1 MTLARTA
8 THDSNPWY
16 NNTTEMAPTEL
27 SPDIGRNRPVAQR
40 SHSDSANPQRKGV
53 LVERSFFI
61 LCVALGLLQLWIS
74 RYAMVSD
81 GMSYLDVGD
90 AYFRRDWTAAVNGY
104 WSPLYSWCLGLAL
117 HIFKPSLR
125 WEFITVHLV
134 NLIIYLMALLSFR
147 FFLHSVLSDINEQ
160 VTERA
165 EGVLALPEGILL
177 GLGYSI
183 FLWVSL
189 VLIDPG
195 LVTPDLLV
203 AAIVFMIGS
212 YLLEL
217 RIHESYGK
225 FAMFGVLCGA
235 AYLGKA
241 IMFPLGFGF
250 LGILLLSGRLSKKRI
265 CGVLLSALLF
275 LTVSSPF
282 IAALSKQK
290 GRLTFG
296 DSGRLN
302 YASLVNPGAPQVHWQ
317 GQPIGSGTPKHTTRQ
332 VLENPPVY
340 EFAQPVAGTYPPWY
354 DPSYWNE
361 GVRPSFRLRA
371 QTRVLV
377 QSVRN
382 YAIMLIGPQLGLIA
396 GLLIFILLGGA
407 PTRRAIIFNWPLIAA
422 AGLSIGTYSL
432 VLVRPR
438 YIGASVVLL
447 ALGILAGIRLPKKE
461 QFSAAAKPVAAAIIA
476 TILFSVGAHV
486 AETAYKTMTVDGN
499 PSQKDQLEA
508 AVGLQNLGLTGGDRV
523 AVIGDGS
530 FDFWARLARFRIVS
544 EVSSLEPGNREFW
557 ASSWERRSLVYQKLR
572 DTGAMVLVVWSPPA
586 NGMDPGWRRVA
597 GTNYYA
603 RFLSK

>member
-1 MTLARTA
+1 MNAIEA
-8 THDSNPWY
+8 
-16 NNTTEMAPTEL
+16 A
-27 SPDIGRNRPVAQR
+27 
-40 SHSDSANPQRKGV
+40 V
-53 LVERSFFI
+53 LMQGSFLV
-61 LCVALGLLQLWIS
+61 LCTVMCIVQVWIS
-74 RYAMVSD
+74 RHAMNPD
-81 GMSYLDVGD
+81 GIPYLDVGD
-90 AYFRRDWTAAVNGY
+90 AYFRGDWAAAVNGY

-117 HIFKPSLR
+117 HVFKPSLR
-125 WEFITVHLV
+125 WEFVTVHIV
-134 NLIIYLMALLSFR
+134 NFVIYLAALLSFR
-147 FFLHSVLSDINEQ
+147 FFLYSVLRSVSEQ
-160 VTERA
+160 PEE
-165 EGVLALPEGILL
+165 EGFRPLSEWAFL
-177 GLGYSI
+177 GLGYSV
-183 FLWVSL
+183 FLWASL

-203 AAIVFMIGS
+203 AAIVFLIGG

-217 RIHESYGK
+217 RVDESYGK

-250 LGILLLSGRLSKKRI
+250 LAILLLSGRWSKRRM
-265 CGVLLSALLF
+265 CGILLSALLF

-282 IAALSKQK
+282 ITALSKQK
-290 GRLTFG
+290 RRLTFG

-317 GQPIGSGTPKHTTRQ
+317 GEPVGSGIPLHTTRK
-332 VLENPPVY
+332 LLDNPPVY
-340 EFAQPVAGTYPPWY
+340 EFGEPVAGTYPPWY
-354 DPSYWNE
+354 DPSYWND
-361 GVRPSFRLRA
+361 GARPSFSLRA
-371 QTRVLV
+371 QTRVLL
-377 QSVRN
+377 QSARN

-396 GLLIFILLGGA
+396 GLLIFILHGGA

-447 ALGILAGIRLPKKE
+447 MLGILAGIRLPRNE
-461 QFSAAAKPVAAAIIA
+461 QFSAVAKHVTAAIIA
-476 TILFSVGAHV
+476 TILFSVVAHV

-508 AVGLQNLGLTGGDRV
+508 AIGLQSVGLAAGERV

-530 FDFWARLARFRIVS
+530 FDIWARLARFRIVS

-572 DTGAMVLVVWSPPA
+572 DTGAKVVVVLSPPA
-586 NGMDPGWRRVA
+586 SDMDPGWRRVA

-603 RFLSK
+603 QFLSK

>member
-1 MTLARTA
+1 MI
-8 THDSNPWY
+8 
-16 NNTTEMAPTEL
+16 PTEL
-27 SPDIGRNRPVAQR
+27 SPDTSRSRHLAND
-40 SHSDSANPQRKGV
+40 SHSDLTATLETNWV
-53 LVERSFFI
+53 VERSFLI

-81 GMSYLDVGD
+81 GVSYLDIGD
-90 AYFRRDWTAAVNGY
+90 AYFRGDWAAAVNGY

-125 WEFITVHLV
+125 WEFIAVHLV
-134 NLIIYLMALLSFR
+134 NLVIYLAALLSFR
-147 FFLHSVLSDINEQ
+147 FFLYSVLRTVS
-160 VTERA
+160 ERSA
-165 EGVLALPEGILL
+165 EERSRSLPEWVFL
-177 GLGYSI
+177 GLGYSV
-183 FLWVSL
+183 FLWASL

-203 AAIVFMIGS
+203 AAIVFLIGG
-212 YLLEL
+212 YLVEL
-217 RIHESYGK
+217 RVHESYGK
-225 FAMFGVLCGA
+225 FAMFGVLCGI

-250 LGILLLSGRLSKKRI
+250 LGILLLSGRWSKRRI
-265 CGVLLSALLF
+265 CGALLSAVLF
-275 LTVSSPF
+275 LAVSSPF
-282 IAALSKQK
+282 ITALSKQK

-317 GQPIGSGTPKHTTRQ
+317 GEPVGSGTPRHTTRRI
-332 VLENPPVY
+332 LENPPVY
-340 EFAQPVAGTYPPWY
+340 EFAEPVAGTYPPWY
-354 DPSYWNE
+354 DPSYWND

-377 QSVRN
+377 QSARN

-396 GLLIFILLGGA
+396 GLLIFILLGGE
-407 PTRRAIIFNWPLIAA
+407 PTRRAIILNWPLIAA

-447 ALGILAGIRLPKKE
+447 TFGILAGIRLPKNE
-461 QFSAAAKPVAAAIIA
+461 QFSAITKHVTAAIIA
-476 TILFSVGAHV
+476 TILFSVVAHV

-508 AVGLQNLGLTGGDRV
+508 AVGLQSMGLKAGDRL

-530 FDFWARLARFRIVS
+530 FDIWARLARFKIVS
-544 EVSSLEPGNREFW
+544 EVSSVDPGNREFW

-572 DTGAMVLVVWSPPA
+572 DTGAKVVVVWSPPA
-586 NGMDPGWRRVA
+586 NGMDPGWRKVA
-597 GTNYYA
+597 STNYYA
-603 RFLSK
+603 HYLSK

>member
-1 MTLARTA
+1 M
-8 THDSNPWY
+8 NP
-16 NNTTEMAPTEL
+16 
-27 SPDIGRNRPVAQR
+27 
-40 SHSDSANPQRKGV
+40 
-53 LVERSFFI
+53 
-61 LCVALGLLQLWIS
+61 
-74 RYAMVSD
+74 D
-81 GMSYLDVGD
+81 GIPYLDVGD
-90 AYFRRDWTAAVNGY
+90 AYFRGDWASAVNGY
-104 WSPLYSWCLGLAL
+104 WSPMYSWCLGLAL

-134 NLIIYLMALLSFR
+134 NLIIYLAALLCFR
-147 FFLHSVLSDINEQ
+147 FFLYSVIRAVREQ
-160 VTERA
+160 VA
-165 EGVLALPEGILL
+165 ECDEGPLPLPDWVLL
-177 GLGYSI
+177 GLGYSV
-183 FLWVSL
+183 FLWASL

-203 AAIVFMIGS
+203 AAIVFLIGG
-212 YLLEL
+212 YLVKL
-217 RIHESYGK
+217 RSHESYGK

-250 LGILLLSGRLSKKRI
+250 LGILLLSGRWSKRRV

-275 LTVSSPF
+275 LTVSAPF

-317 GQPIGSGTPKHTTRQ
+317 GEPVGSGIPRHTTRQ

-340 EFAQPVAGTYPPWY
+340 EFAEPVAGTYPPWY

-361 GVRPSFRLRA
+361 GVRGTFRLRS
-371 QTRVLV
+371 QVRVLV
-377 QSVRN
+377 QSALS
-382 YAIMLIGPQLGLIA
+382 YTKLLTSQLGLLA
-396 GLLIFILLGGA
+396 GVLTFVLWGGF
-407 PTRRAIIFNWPLIAA
+407 PTRRAILFNWPLIAA
-422 AGLSIGTYSL
+422 ACLSIGLYSL

-438 YIGASVVLL
+438 YIGASAVLL
-447 ALGILAGIRLPKKE
+447 TLGILAGIRLPKNE
-461 QFSAAAKPVAAAIIA
+461 HFSAVAKNVTAAIVA
-476 TILFSVGAHV
+476 TILFSVVAHV
-486 AETAYKTMTVDGN
+486 AETAYKTMTVYGY

-508 AVGLQNLGLTGGDRV
+508 AVGLQSLGLTAGDGV

-530 FDFWARLARFRIVS
+530 FDIWARLARFKIVS

-572 DTGAMVLVVWSPPA
+572 DTGAMVVVVWSPPT
-586 NGMDPGWRRVA
+586 NGMDPGWRKV
-597 GTNYYA
+597 GSTNYYA
-603 RFLSK
+603 HFLSK

>member
-1 MTLARTA
+1 MT
-8 THDSNPWY
+8 
-16 NNTTEMAPTEL
+16 PTEL
-27 SPDIGRNRPVAQR
+27 SPDTSRSRHLAND
-40 SHSDSANPQRKGV
+40 SHSDSTATLETNWV
-53 LVERSFFI
+53 VERSFVI

-81 GMSYLDVGD
+81 GVSYLDVGD
-90 AYFRRDWTAAVNGY
+90 AYFRGDWAAAVNGY

-117 HIFKPSLR
+117 HILKPSLR

-134 NLIIYLMALLSFR
+134 NLVIYLAALLSFR
-147 FFLHSVLSDINEQ
+147 FFLHSVLRTVSEQ
-160 VTERA
+160 SA
-165 EGVLALPEGILL
+165 EECSRPLPEWAFL
-177 GLGYSI
+177 GLGYSV
-183 FLWVSL
+183 FLWASL

-203 AAIVFMIGS
+203 AAIVFLISG
-212 YLLEL
+212 YLVEL
-217 RIHESYGK
+217 RVHESYGK
-225 FAMFGVLCGA
+225 FAMFGVLCGI

-250 LGILLLSGRLSKKRI
+250 LGILQLSGRWSKRRT
-265 CGVLLSALLF
+265 CGVLLSVLLF

-282 IAALSKQK
+282 ITALSKQK

-317 GQPIGSGTPKHTTRQ
+317 GEPVGSGTPRHTTRRI
-332 VLENPPVY
+332 LENPPVY
-340 EFAQPVAGTYPPWY
+340 EFAEPVAGTYPPWY

-361 GVRPSFRLRA
+361 GVRSSFRLRA

-377 QSVRN
+377 QSARN

-396 GLLIFILLGGA
+396 GLLIFILHGGA

-422 AGLSIGTYSL
+422 AGLSIGLYSL

-447 ALGILAGIRLPKKE
+447 TLGILAGIRLPKNE
-461 QFSAAAKPVAAAIIA
+461 QFSAITRHVTAAVVA
-476 TILFSVGAHV
+476 TILFSVLAHV
-486 AETAYKTMTVDGN
+486 AETAYKIVTVDGN

-508 AVGLQNLGLTGGDRV
+508 AIGLQSLGLQAGDRL
-523 AVIGDGS
+523 AGIGDGS
-530 FDFWARLARFRIVS
+530 FDIWARLARFKIVS
-544 EVSSLEPGNREFW
+544 EVSSVEPGNREFW
-557 ASSWERRSLVYQKLR
+557 ASSWERRSLVYERLR
-572 DTGAMVLVVWSPPA
+572 DTGAKVVVVWSPPT
-586 NGMDPGWRRVA
+586 NGMDPEWRKVA
-597 GTNYYA
+597 STNYYA
-603 RFLSK
+603 HFLSQ